1 MAKLR
6 REFLKCA
13 GVGIGAAATPDDPQA
28 FHKYNEKERASV
40 VQLKNRRFPK
50 LQFQLPPA
58 VLHRQL
64 GG

>member
-40 VQLKNRRFPK
+40 VQLKNRRFPSFNPNCPP
-50 LQFQLPPA
+50 QFCTSS
-58 VLHRQL
+58 
-64 GG
+64 